1 MTYSDAVNADLCQVK
16 KKEITIL
23 IKVIQQKYVEMKY
36 MYVIQNS
43 LFLC

>member
-1 MTYSDAVNADLCQVK
+1 MPTYVRLR

-36 MYVIQNS
+36 MYVCIISSAQW
-43 LFLC
+43 